1 MVVKMSISIQ
11 AMFMLGLKP
20 NSFYDPN
27 LKNSLGYQNP
37 FTLKKEIY
45 LNPKLYDALYL
56 HNLKVRVDVCDTEEI
71 LEDATKSQLKMKRK
85 LDDPTAIEKRVKFF
99 PANYTKMNYLYETF
113 VSQVELS
120 LEQKYFSEASTFNVT
135 HVTEN
140 IIKQKEFPEDVQ
152 VMMNIFELIE
162 SELYET
168 LKQNELLNGRLLEAM
183 KHILNVEIKK
193 VKSKSKDV
201 QENLLKRIKILEND
215 FQRCQVQSIDFE
227 LQLQYQK
234 EKTDC
239 EQSLKNLC
247 ENSWISKMEKLEN
260 ENVSLEF
267 QVQYLNKEL
276 EHVKL
281 VYHKL
286 FDSIKKIRSQTQ
298 KQVNE
303 LIESVNQKTYA
314 YGDVIQIVLWIV
326 DSGCSKHMTGLGHN
340 LFSVGE
346 FCDGDLKVAF
356 RSKMY
361 YVCNLEG
368 DD

>member
-37 FTLKKEIY
+37 FTLKKEIS
-45 LNPKLYDALYL
+45 LNPKLYDASYL

-71 LEDATKSQLKMKRK
+71 LEDATKSRLKMKRK
-85 LDDPTAIEKRVKFF
+85 LDDPTTIEKR
-99 PANYTKMNYLYETF
+99 
-113 VSQVELS
+113 
-120 LEQKYFSEASTFNVT
+120 
-135 HVTEN
+135 
-140 IIKQKEFPEDVQ
+140 
-152 VMMNIFELIE
+152 LIE

-168 LKQNELLNGRLLEAM
+168 LKQNELLNGRLLEAILTHDVEKYVLLHSETM

-193 VKSKSKDV
+193 VKM
-201 QENLLKRIKILEND
+201 
-215 FQRCQVQSIDFE
+215 QSIDFE
-227 LQLQYQK
+227 LQLQHQK

-286 FDSIKKIRSQTQ
+286 FDSIKKTRSQTQ

-314 YGDVIQIVLWIV
+314 YGDV
-326 DSGCSKHMTGLGHN
+326 
-340 LFSVGE
+340 
-346 FCDGDLKVAF
+346 
-356 RSKMY
+356 RS
-361 YVCNLEG
+361 
-368 DD
+368 